1 MQSSQVTVDG
11 IARAAETIDPV
22 FLGTPQYRAET
33 LEEVV
38 GAKVVVKAETV
49 NPVRSFKGRGADFRL
64 AATEP
69 GATVVCAS
77 AGNFGQGI
85 AYAARKR
92 GARAVVFTSAAVT
105 DSKLAR
111 MRQLGA
117 DVRLVDGDFD
127 AAKLAGISF
136 AEAEGHEF
144 VEDGRDPAVS
154 EGAGTIGLELIRW
167 PDPFDAVVLPLGN
180 GALAAGVG
188 RWVKTHSP
196 GTEVIA
202 VSAAGAPAMH
212 RSWHSGR
219 VEPTEAVDTI
229 AEGVAVRIPI
239 PEALRDMA
247 DVVDDVV
254 LADDATIL
262 RAMRALVAS
271 TGLVTEPAGALGV
284 AAMLA
289 DPGRFA
295 GKLVATVLTGSN
307 VPSDR
312 AADWLWGKD

>member
-1 MQSSQVTVDG
+1 MQSSQVTVAG

-22 FLGTPQYRAET
+22 FLDSPQYLAEP
-33 LEEVV
+33 LEEVT
-38 GAKVVVKAETV
+38 GARVVVKVETA
-49 NPVRSFKGRGADFRL
+49 NPVRCFKGRGADFRL
-64 AATEP
+64 ASTEP
-69 GATVVCAS
+69 GSTVVCAS

-85 AYAARKR
+85 AYAARER
-92 GARAVVFTSAAVT
+92 GVTAVVFVSAAVT

-127 AAKLAGISF
+127 GAKFAGSSF
-136 AEAEGHEF
+136 AEAEGHQF
-144 VEDGRDPAVS
+144 IEDGRDPAVS
-154 EGAGTIGLELIRW
+154 EGAGTIGLELARW
-167 PDPFDAVVLPLGN
+167 PSPFDVVVLPLGN

-188 RWVKTHSP
+188 RWVKAHSP
-196 GTEVIA
+196 ETEIIA

-219 VEPTEAVDTI
+219 VEHTDTVDTI
-229 AEGVAVRIPI
+229 SEGVAVRLPI

-254 LADDATIL
+254 LADDPATL
-262 RAMRALVAS
+262 RAMRALLAS
-271 TGLVTEPAGALGV
+271 TGLVTEPAGALGL
-284 AAMLA
+284 AAMLT

-307 VPSDR
+307 LPSAR